1 MQTKEQNTTTTAGR
15 AATGA
20 RKAGRGF
27 RISAGATIGR
37 PVGEVF
43 ALAGDYEND
52 PLWRSGVVDM
62 RYETPGGPRPG
73 ARTREVMS
81 LLGGRA
87 TTVAEIVE
95 FERDRKTAFESRGAP
110 VPEWGSRIF
119 EPDDDSTTRFT
130 YELSARPGGPW
141 ALLSP
146 ILATVLRRQAARD
159 LKKLKTLLERG
170 GPGAGATDG
179 REGESRTGKVGI
191 MQDNVQVVSDIYEAF
206 GRGDVPAIFGRFHP
220 EAEVYQSSQLPWGG
234 EYRGHEELGVFLAK
248 LTGAIE
254 SEVETGQFIDDEEGH
269 VVQTGHTRGTVR
281 ETGARFDVPETHV
294 WTVEDGKVR
303 RFESY
308 VDAAKMRAA
317 LGL

>member
-1 MQTKEQNTTTTAGR
+1 MQTKEQNTTTIAR
-15 AATGA
+15 QPATGA
-20 RKAGRGF
+20 RKTGRGF
-27 RISAGATIGR
+27 RISASATIRR

-52 PLWRSGVVDM
+52 PLWRSGVLGM
-62 RYETPGGPRPG
+62 RYETPGGPRVG
-73 ARTREVMS
+73 ARTREVMR

-95 FERDRKTAFESRGAP
+95 FERDRRTAFESRDAP
-110 VPEWGSRIF
+110 VPVWGSRTF
-119 EPDDDSTTRFT
+119 EPVDGGTRFT
-130 YELSARPGGPW
+130 YDLSARPDGPW

-146 ILATVLRRQAARD
+146 LLATALRRRAARD
-159 LKKLKTLLERG
+159 LEKLKTLLERG
-170 GPGAGATDG
+170 GLVAGATDDRSQTERIG
-179 REGESRTGKVGI
+179 H
-191 MQDNVQVVSDIYEAF
+191 MQDNVRVVGEVYEAF
-206 GRGDVPAIFGRFHP
+206 GRGDVPAIFGLFHP
-220 EAEVYQSSQLPWGG
+220 EAEVYQSSRLPWGG

-269 VVQTGHTRGTVR
+269 VVQVGHTRGKVR

-294 WTVEDGKVR
+294 WTVEDGKVM

-308 VDAAKMRAA
+308 VDTANMRAA

>member
-52 PLWRSGVVDM
+52 PLWRSGVVEM
-62 RYETPGGPRPG
+62 RYETPGVLRTG
-73 ARTREVMS
+73 ARTREIMRF
-81 LLGGRA
+81 LGGRV

-95 FERDRKTAFESRGAP
+95 FERDRKTAFASRGAP
-110 VPEWGSRIF
+110 VPVWGSRTF

-206 GRGDVPAIFGRFHP
+206 GRGDVPAISGLFHP
-220 EAEVYQSSQLPWGG
+220 EAEVYQSARLPWGG
-234 EYRGHEELGVFLAK
+234 EFGGAKSSACSCRSSPEPSSPRSRPGGSSTMRMGPSSRSGTPEARSARPARGSRSRRRTSGRWR
-248 LTGAIE
+248 TG
-254 SEVETGQFIDDEEGH
+254 
-269 VVQTGHTRGTVR
+269 R
-281 ETGARFDVPETHV
+281 
-294 WTVEDGKVR
+294 
-303 RFESY
+303 
-308 VDAAKMRAA
+308 
-317 LGL
+317 

>member
-1 MQTKEQNTTTTAGR
+1 MKTKEQNTTTTAR
-15 AATGA
+15 RPATGA

-37 PVGEVF
+37 PVGEGED
-43 ALAGDYEND
+43 LAGEYEND
-52 PLWRSGVVDM
+52 PLWRSGVVEM
-62 RYETPGGPRPG
+62 HYETPGGPRPG
-73 ARTREVMS
+73 ARTREVMR

-95 FERDRKTAFESRGAP
+95 FERDRRTAFESRGAP
-110 VPEWGSRIF
+110 VPVWGSRTF
-119 EPDDDSTTRFT
+119 EPVGDSTRFT

-146 ILATVLRRQAARD
+146 VLATVLRRRAARD

-170 GPGAGATDG
+170 GPGSGAADG
-179 REGESRTGKVGI
+179 KEDESGTGRVGI
-191 MQDNVQVVSDIYEAF
+191 MQNDVQIVSDVYEAF

-220 EAEVYQSSQLPWGG
+220 EAEVYQSSRLPWGG
-234 EYRGHEELGVFLAK
+234 EFRGHEELGVFLAK

-254 SEVETGQFIDDEEGH
+254 SEVETGQFIDDGEGH
-269 VVQTGHTRGTVR
+269 VVQMGRTRGTVR

-294 WTVEDGKVR
+294 WTIEDGKVK